1 MSARAEIKAHWPLLI
16 ATAWGCG
23 VGVTGLPFYSLSS
36 FVRAFEVEM
45 AWDRGAITASLL
57 TLTIGMMIGGPIV
70 GRLVDRF
77 GARRVALLSIPLFSV
92 GLLLP
97 LLAQGAAWTLWA
109 AYFFMALVGI
119 GTSPITY
126 TRLLMPRFMAA
137 RGLAL
142 GITLAGT
149 GMAALLM
156 PPFLAAVM
164 GTYGLVGGY
173 VGLALL
179 ALSPWFYVLIIARDH
194 DAPTGK
200 AAPERAPSAQPGDIN
215 LRHFW
220 TIGLTFF
227 FVSLGLAGVIVHL
240 VPMMLDAGLTA
251 RGAAFVASAVGV
263 GVVLARVIIGWLI
276 DHFHAPFV
284 AAVVF
289 VVAGGGCLLLG
300 FGGPGVAIVAAVLIG
315 IAIGAEIDLIAYL
328 VSRYFPPP
336 RYAGIYGWQFGFFAI
351 GAGLSPLLIQA
362 FRSPDGHYALSLS
375 LCAVASVLAAIALLT
390 LGRYRY

>member
-1 MSARAEIKAHWPLLI
+1 
-16 ATAWGCG
+16 
-23 VGVTGLPFYSLSS
+23 
-36 FVRAFEVEM
+36 
-45 AWDRGAITASLL
+45 
-57 TLTIGMMIGGPIV
+57 
-70 GRLVDRF
+70 
-77 GARRVALLSIPLFSV
+77 
-92 GLLLP
+92 
-97 LLAQGAAWTLWA
+97 
-109 AYFFMALVGI
+109 
-119 GTSPITY
+119 
-126 TRLLMPRFMAA
+126 MPRFIAA

-251 RGAAFVASAVGV
+251 QRAAFVASAVGV

-276 DHFHAPFV
+276 DHIHAPFV

-289 VVAGGGCLLLG
+289 VVAGGGCLLL
-300 FGGPGVAIVAAVLIG
+300 GPGVAIVAAVLIG

>member
-1 MSARAEIKAHWPLLI
+1 MSARAEIKAHWPILV

-36 FVRAFEVEM
+36 FVKAFEVEM

-57 TLTIGMMIGGPIV
+57 MLTIGMMIGGPIA
-70 GRLVDRF
+70 GWLVDRL
-77 GARRVALLSIPLFSV
+77 GARRVALLSIPLFAV

-97 LLAQGAAWTLWA
+97 LLAQGAPWTLWA
-109 AYFFMALVGI
+109 AYFFMALFGI

-126 TRLLMPRFMAA
+126 TRLLMPRFLAA

-149 GMAALLM
+149 GMAALLI
-156 PPFLAAVM
+156 PPFLATVM
-164 GTYGLVGGY
+164 GAYGLVGGY

-179 ALSPWFYVLIIARDH
+179 ALSPWVYVLAVARDH
-194 DAPTGK
+194 DGEPGPAEPETVAPVP
-200 AAPERAPSAQPGDIN
+200 AGDISV
-215 LRHFW
+215 RHFW

-227 FVSLGLAGVIVHL
+227 FISLALAGVIVHL
-240 VPMMLDAGLTA
+240 VPMMLDAGLTMQ
-251 RGAAFVASAVGV
+251 RAAFVASAVGV

-276 DHFHAPFV
+276 DHIHAPLV

-300 FGGPGVAIVAAVLIG
+300 FGGASVAIVAAVLIG

-328 VSRYFPPP
+328 VSRYFPPA

-375 LCAVASVLAAIALLT
+375 LCAVASVFAAVALLT